1 MTPITRRM
9 ELFGRIGRMRPTAAL
24 SILLCLVLVSCSK
37 TESRPKPLSVPG
49 EKLYTL
55 KGVIVSRDAGDNTL
69 RVDHQEIP
77 GYMEAMTMD
86 YSVRGANVASLPANK
101 TPIEA
106 RLHVTDNAYW
116 LTDVRKVAQ

>member
-1 MTPITRRM
+1 M
-9 ELFGRIGRMRPTAAL
+9 
-24 SILLCLVLVSCSK
+24 
-37 TESRPKPLSVPG
+37 
-49 EKLYTL
+49 
-55 KGVIVSRDAGDNTL
+55 KGVIVSRDAGDNTV

-86 YSVRGANVASLPANK
+86 YSVRGANVESLPANK

-116 LTDVRKVAQ
+116 LTDVRKVVP